1 MIKRILVIL
10 TAFLMFGLTAN
21 ANILPN
27 STEDISTLAIGMY
40 QMPKNI
46 IVYSKPNLNSTVLYR
61 ANWDYETFNSSKGT
75 EADIFSV
82 FVQQKELAY
91 AQVTDYIEEWVE
103 IIYCKKP
110 LKKGWVKSEDLRF
123 MLWRNFYNTYGRK
136 YGLYVISD
144 APKSVKDLYSGSRD
158 DSQVMQSLINPQKI
172 KFTVI
177 KGNWALVTAI
187 EDNVG
192 KTGYMRWRSDDGV
205 IYAFPAIK

>member
-1 MIKRILVIL
+1 MFKRILVFL
-10 TAFLMFGLTAN
+10 SAFLILNLTAN
-21 ANILPN
+21 ANILPAT
-27 STEDISTLAIGMY
+27 TEDISSYTIGMY

-46 IVYSKPNLNSTVLYR
+46 LVYSKPDTNSTVLYR
-61 ANWDYETFNSSKGT
+61 ANWDYASFNCSKGS
-75 EADIFSV
+75 ADDIFSV

-91 AQVTDYIEEWVE
+91 AQVTDYTEDWVE
-103 IIYCKKP
+103 IIYCKNP

-136 YGLYVISD
+136 YGLFIISD
-144 APKSVKDLYSGSRD
+144 APKSVKDLHSGSTD
-158 DSQVMQSLINPQKI
+158 ESQVMQTLTKPEKI

-187 EDNVG
+187 ENNLG
-192 KTGYMRWRSDDGV
+192 KTGYMRWRSDEGK